1 MSLWIIAA
9 MFGALLQ
16 WTANAAM
23 KYVASTIPN
32 SYIGLIW
39 QYISMTIFAIIF
51 VVAISL
57 FNGTP
62 ILPSLDA
69 QATIVL
75 LFVWFFGYIG
85 IYFLFKAFASISGG
99 VALIIANISVFMM
112 YFANLAIFEWSES
125 LPFLQILLG
134 ILFFVVIAQFL
145 RQQSG
150 DKKFRLDVKMLYPL
164 VTAVCWT
171 IFFVGNTWFVK
182 NAIMTPVQSV
192 FATESIILVFA
203 VLGYAFMHKRDFKPV
218 RASYSHKILVPFAI
232 IGLSNVG
239 SAFLYYYGYLDNPA
253 NIVNFIRLFGVV
265 TTTILAWI
273 FLKDKLTPKQI
284 VLMGIAFILLMLFVA
299 SDWIVAL
306 FVQ

>member
-9 MFGALLQ
+9 MCGALLQ

-23 KYVASTIPN
+23 KHVASTIPN
-32 SYIGLIW
+32 SYIGLVW

-51 VVAISL
+51 VVVISL
-57 FNGTP
+57 FNGTA
-62 ILPSLDA
+62 ILPSLDG
-69 QATIVL
+69 QALLVL

-145 RQQSG
+145 RQQSWS
-150 DKKFRLDVKMLYPL
+150 KKFVLDIKMLYPL

-182 NAIMTPVQSV
+182 NSIMTPVQSV

-203 VLGYAFMHKRDFKPV
+203 VLGYALMHKRDFKPV
-218 RASYSHKILVPFAI
+218 RASYSHKILIPFAI
-232 IGLSNVG
+232 IGSTNVA

-253 NIVNFIRLFGVV
+253 NIINFIRLFGVV

-273 FLKDKLTPKQI
+273 FLKDRLTPKQI
-284 VLMGIAFILLMLFVA
+284 ILMAIAFVLLVLFIFA
-299 SDWIVAL
+299 DGIQQFFGL
-306 FVQ
+306 

>member
-23 KYVASTIPN
+23 KHVASTIPN

-51 VVAISL
+51 VVVISL

-62 ILPSLDA
+62 ILPSLDG
-69 QATIVL
+69 QALLVL
-75 LFVWFFGYIG
+75 LLVWFFGYIG

-145 RQQSG
+145 RHQSG
-150 DKKFRLDVKMLYPL
+150 SKKFALDIKMLYPL

-203 VLGYAFMHKRDFKPV
+203 LLGYALMHKRDFKPV
-218 RASYSHKILVPFAI
+218 RASYSHKIIVPFAI
-232 IGLSNVG
+232 IGSANVA

-253 NIVNFIRLFGVV
+253 NIINFVRLFGVV

-273 FLKDKLTPKQI
+273 FLKDRLTQRQI
-284 VLMGIAFILLMLFVA
+284 VLMSVAFVLLVLFIFADNIIA
-299 SDWIVAL
+299 IVK
-306 FVQ
+306 

>member
-1 MSLWIIAA
+1 
-9 MFGALLQ
+9 
-16 WTANAAM
+16 
-23 KYVASTIPN
+23 
-32 SYIGLIW
+32 
-39 QYISMTIFAIIF
+39 
-51 VVAISL
+51 
-57 FNGTP
+57 
-62 ILPSLDA
+62 
-69 QATIVL
+69 
-75 LFVWFFGYIG
+75 
-85 IYFLFKAFASISGG
+85 
-99 VALIIANISVFMM
+99 
-112 YFANLAIFEWSES
+112 
-125 LPFLQILLG
+125 
-134 ILFFVVIAQFL
+134 
-145 RQQSG
+145 
-150 DKKFRLDVKMLYPL
+150 
-164 VTAVCWT
+164 
-171 IFFVGNTWFVK
+171 
-182 NAIMTPVQSV
+182 MTPVQSV